1 VTRRRVARLAAGA
14 AVLLGWAAGP
24 AAAHPLAP
32 SLLALSEKDSGVV
45 EVRWRT
51 PLAAPRRA
59 RPEPVMPDRCTSAAA
74 PRLVRDGDA
83 AEWRGQWDCGPEGLG
98 GVRLRVRG
106 LDGSRTAAL
115 VRVTRPG
122 GARLESVLRSDAED
136 VLVPRR
142 PGSGPA
148 VPWHY
153 GRLGLLHVLQGLDH
167 LAFVLALLWQVRG
180 ARRLAATLTAFTLGH
195 SVTLAAA
202 ALGLLVVPPALA
214 EVGVALSLWVAAVQL
229 ASGRRERTPWL
240 TAGGFGLV
248 HGLGFAGALRAAGL
262 PPDGVVG
269 ALLGFNLGIEAGQA
283 AVATAALVLGR
294 ALAPAFGRHVPW
306 ARVTFAYGLGSVAVA
321 RGLERGAAWW
331 TTGST

>member
-1 VTRRRVARLAAGA
+1 VSRQRTARLAAGA
-14 AVLLGWAAGP
+14 ALLLASSAAP
-24 AAAHPLAP
+24 ATAHPLAP
-32 SLLALSEKDSGVV
+32 SLLALSESPSGVV

-51 PLAAPRRA
+51 PLSAPRGA
-59 RPEPVMPDRCTSAAA
+59 RPEPVMPGRCASLGA
-74 PRLVRDGDA
+74 PRLVRDGGA
-83 AEWRGQWDCGPEGLG
+83 AEWRGQWDCGPQGLG
-98 GVRLRVRG
+98 GLRLRVRG
-106 LDGSRTAAL
+106 LDGSRTAAVL
-115 VRVTRPG
+115 RVARPG
-122 GARLESVLRSDAED
+122 GGRLESVLRSDSDEL
-136 VLVPRR
+136 LVPRR

-148 VPWHY
+148 LPWHY
-153 GRLGLLHVLQGLDH
+153 ARLGLLHVLQGLDH

-202 ALGLLVVPPALA
+202 ALGLLVVPPTLA
-214 EVGVALSLWVAAVQL
+214 EAGVALSLWVAAVQL
-229 ASGRRERTPWL
+229 VSARRERTPWL

-294 ALAPAFGRHVPW
+294 ALAPALGRRGPW
-306 ARVTFAYGLGSVAVA
+306 ARVVFAYGLGSVAVA

-331 TTGST
+331 TTAAG